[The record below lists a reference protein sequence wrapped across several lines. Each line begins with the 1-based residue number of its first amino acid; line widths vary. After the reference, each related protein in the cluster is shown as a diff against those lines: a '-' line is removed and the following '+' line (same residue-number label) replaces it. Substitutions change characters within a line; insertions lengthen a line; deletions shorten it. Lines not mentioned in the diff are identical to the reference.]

1 MSTITAT
8 TEAGYTPAG
17 SIPSTA
23 STGSGLGKV
32 ANQETFLQL
41 LVAQIR
47 NQNPLNP
54 ADSVQ
59 FISQLAQFSELEQVI
74 GIRAELAGLRS
85 ELNGAAADTEGG
97 GEPQV

>member
-1 MSTITAT
+1 MSTIAAT
-8 TEAGYTPAG
+8 TEAGYAPAG
-17 SIPSTA
+17 SVPAAA
-23 STGSGLGKV
+23 SAGSGLGKV

-59 FISQLAQFSELEQVI
+59 FISQLAQFSELEQII
-74 GIRAELAGLRS
+74 GIRAEIAGLRDD
-85 ELNGAAADTEGG
+85 LAGAAVDAEGG
-97 GEPQV
+97 GEAQI

>member
-1 MSTITAT
+1 MSTVTAAT
-8 TEAGYTPAG
+8 AATYAPAD
-17 SIPSTA
+17 STRAAA
-23 STGSGLGKV
+23 SQDSGLGKV

-59 FISQLAQFSELEQVI
+59 FVSQLAQFSELEQII
-74 GIRAELAGLRS
+74 GIRAELASLL
-85 ELNGAAADTEGG
+85 EQANGADTANGST
-97 GEPQV
+97 PQA